1 MNLKVKNSLTES
13 LKYKCKVKEDQEQ
26 PKIKV
31 LNKKKKRM
39 FDKTDLE
46 FFETACDLRRVYYDS
61 WQ

>member
-31 LNKKKKRM
+31 LNKKKKKRM
-39 FDKTDLE
+39 FNKTDFCVIIQE
-46 FFETACDLRRVYYDS
+46 KVNRK
-61 WQ
+61 